1 MRRIRILEYSIFL
14 ILFVFSVPLTAVE
27 LDPGGN
33 RISEGLDHYNQGE
46 YVDSLRKYQEAESY
60 FPEDPRLEFN
70 RGSVEFK
77 SGNLDKAIRHFEK
90 SANSPTPELQW
101 RSRFNLGNS
110 YMRAGDRKKAA
121 EEYIKALKL
130 NPDLKEARKN
140 LEYLRQNPPPQ
151 NSPNTSPNSSNPNQK
166 NSPSQKGNQPQNRN
180 DPSSNGD
187 VIGESPRDKKGK
199 LTEEEAKRI
208 LDSLDLNQI
217 RRKSRKS
224 RDREVFW

>member
-1 MRRIRILEYSIFL
+1 MKRIHRLEYSL
-14 ILFVFSVPLTAVE
+14 ILILLFLSASANAVE

-33 RISEGLDHYNQGE
+33 RISEGLEHYNQGE
-46 YVDSLRKYQEAESY
+46 YPDSLRKYQEAESF
-60 FPEDPRLEFN
+60 FPDDPRLEFN
-70 RGSVEFK
+70 RGAVEFK
-77 SGNLDKAIRHFEK
+77 AGNLDKAIRHFEK
-90 SANSPTPELQW
+90 SAASNSPEVQW
-101 RSRFNLGNS
+101 KSRFNLGNS

-151 NSPNTSPNSSNPNQK
+151 NSQNTLPNSSNPNQK
-166 NSPSQKGNQPQNRN
+166 NSTPQKGNQPQNGNER
-180 DPSSNGD
+180 SSNEETT
-187 VIGESPRDKKGK
+187 GESSRDKRGK

>member
-1 MRRIRILEYSIFL
+1 MILL
-14 ILFVFSVPLTAVE
+14 LFSASANAVE

-33 RISEGLDHYNQGE
+33 RINEGLDHYNQGE
-46 YVDSLRKYQEAESY
+46 YPDSLRKYQEAESY

-70 RGSVEFK
+70 RGAVEFK
-77 SGNLDKAIRHFEK
+77 AGNLDKAIRHFEK
-90 SANSPTPELQW
+90 SAASSSPEVQW

-110 YMRAGDRKKAA
+110 YMRSGDRKKAA

-151 NSPNTSPNSSNPNQK
+151 NSQNSAPSSSNSQQK

-187 VIGESPRDKKGK
+187 VTGESPRDKKGK